1 MQTIAE
7 LFQTTRGGKYRQGR
21 CEVCDE
27 LLTDRR
33 KGLCKECEEGNLLE
47 EERES

>member
-7 LFQTTRGGKYRQGR
+7 LFHTTRGGKYRQDR

-33 KGLCKECEEGNLLE
+33 KGLCEDCEEGNLLE